1 MSDGVSCCIGP
12 DGLHPCL
19 RFLQHLHQLLF
30 SGSFL
35 GNVHVLP
42 SLQDKH
48 NTDVSHQCTHRGEC
62 ARTPISV
69 RQTQHRR
76 VTSTHTHRTE
86 CAWTPISV
94 RQTQHRCV
102 TLTHTEDC
110 NSGSFLGNG
119 HVLSY
124 SHLCETNTTQMCCT
138 HECVC
143 VSMRTCE

>member
-42 SLQDKH
+42 SLHETNTTQCVTSTHTQGNVHVLPSLHETKTTQCVTSTHTEGNVHVLPSLQDKH

-62 ARTPISV
+62 A
-69 RQTQHRR
+69 H
-76 VTSTHTHRTE
+76 
-86 CAWTPISV
+86 TPISV

-102 TLTHTEDC
+102 TLTHTQRIVTLDPFW
-110 NSGSFLGNG
+110 GMGM
-119 HVLSY
+119 Y
-124 SHLCETNTTQMCCT
+124 
-138 HECVC
+138 
-143 VSMRTCE
+143 